1 MPRVSDAH
9 RHHRRRQIMAA
20 AQRCFLREGFHQTS
34 MADILAESGLSAG
47 AVYGYFPGKS
57 DLIAAIAE
65 EVAGQITDLLEPIID
80 QNPPPTVA
88 EVVRECLHTLSEVMF
103 DENDLARL
111 APQVWAEALRDPAL
125 AEVVQGRYR
134 IIHRLLS
141 RLVVAEQGAGRIAT
155 GEDPDEVAK
164 VLFGAMLGY
173 LLQRLLVYDVD
184 PAAYAAGVA
193 ALSIARSEP

>member
-1 MPRVSDAH
+1 
-9 RHHRRRQIMAA
+9 
-20 AQRCFLREGFHQTS
+20 
-34 MADILAESGLSAG
+34 
-47 AVYGYFPGKS
+47 
-57 DLIAAIAE
+57 
-65 EVAGQITDLLEPIID
+65 
-80 QNPPPTVA
+80 
-88 EVVRECLHTLSEVMF
+88 
-103 DENDLARL
+103 
-111 APQVWAEALRDPAL
+111 VWAEALRDPAL

-193 ALSIARSEP
+193 ALSVARSEP